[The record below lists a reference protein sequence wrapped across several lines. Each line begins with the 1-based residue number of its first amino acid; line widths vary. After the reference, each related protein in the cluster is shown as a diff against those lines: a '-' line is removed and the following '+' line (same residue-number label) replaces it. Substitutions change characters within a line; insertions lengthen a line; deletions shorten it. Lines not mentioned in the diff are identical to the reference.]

1 MSQPPPPP
9 NQPPSGGFGA
19 PQGPDSEE
27 PSANQPP
34 QPPQAPPPP
43 AGAPAPPPGPPPQA
57 PPGGPQAP
65 PTAGGFGAPQQ
76 PSPGGYGYPQQ
87 TPPPAGYGYPQSGY
101 GYPQQAPPG
110 ALGYPTPPPGGKPGG
125 GGSSKLIAIIASAV
139 AVVLI
144 AGVAVFFVTR
154 DDDGSDESKG
164 DDKGSS
170 QGASSKGGRKGSVKA
185 KEIVSLDAPEV
196 KTVTS
201 VVGGWATDEVFAK
214 SSVNEVIGFSLPG
227 GQEKWRLDLKGGV
240 CAASNEK
247 TSDGK
252 VAAIVQETV
261 SSSAK
266 CTRMVVIDLN
276 AGKLVWDKDLPG
288 STTTSA
294 ENVAISG
301 DTVAAAWIGGS
312 VGYSISSGNE
322 LWSGKPSNCRDT
334 GYAGGAE
341 LAVVVECGSFSSSQ
355 ITVQKLDPKTGKAT
369 MKFKA
374 PKGVQTA
381 RIASSKPLTL
391 VVGAGTSLPTDVMT
405 VDDNG
410 KLKAKVTIGK
420 RYNKPCSTEVN
431 SCHTMAVGKDAFY
444 LSTTEHAGSSDSGRT
459 NEVMAFDWATGK
471 AKWKASAG
479 EKRTIV
485 PIKTEDDD
493 VIAYKLPAYSVGG
506 EIVKLDA
513 AQGKEAVQLKMPV
526 SEVGKGEQAI
536 SIAPYSARTPIL
548 YENNRLFLLEKLIS
562 ERRGND
568 RDKRKLAVGFA
579 AD

>member
-34 QPPQAPPPP
+34 QPPQAPPP

-65 PTAGGFGAPQQ
+65 PPAGGFGAPQQ
-76 PSPGGYGYPQQ
+76 PPPGGYGYPQQ
-87 TPPPAGYGYPQSGY
+87 PPPPAGYGYPQGGY

-125 GGSSKLIAIIASAV
+125 GGSNKLIAIIASAV

-170 QGASSKGGRKGSVKA
+170 QGASGEGDRKGNVKA

-201 VVGGWATDEVFAK
+201 VVGGWATDKVFAK
-214 SSVNEVIGFSLPG
+214 SSVNEVVGFSLPDG
-227 GQEKWRLDLKGGV
+227 EEKWRLDLKGGV

-312 VGYSISSGNE
+312 VAYSISSGNE

-334 GYAGGAE
+334 GYAGGDE

-381 RIASSKPLTL
+381 RIASTKPLTL

-471 AKWKASAG
+471 AEWKASAG

-485 PIKTEDDD
+485 PIKTEGDD

-513 AQGKEAVQLKMPV
+513 AQGKETVQLKMPV
-526 SEVGKGEQAI
+526 SDVGKGEQAI
-536 SIAPYSARTPIL
+536 SIAPYSARTPII

-562 ERRGND
+562 ERRDHD